1 MGADTLTRDE
11 VIKVLKEAAA
21 RMQGHVK
28 QVRDLD
34 AEIGDGDLGITVQ
47 KCFGAV
53 ENYLAGVTDE
63 PITDIL
69 KGASMAFSEANPS
82 TFSALFSA
90 GLRKAGNT
98 VREKESLSAG
108 DIAAMFDAAVRGIM
122 KLGKAREGDKTLLDA
137 LIPALRAAESAAE
150 AGKSISE
157 MLNAVASAAEKG
169 VQDTVGMVSKQGRAR
184 SFGERTRGV
193 QDPGATAVALFIKE
207 VADALI
213 DARM

>member
-1 MGADTLTRDE
+1 MSADTLTRDE

-69 KGASMAFSEANPS
+69 KGAGMAFSEANPS

-90 GLRKAGNT
+90 GLRKAGNA
-98 VREKESLSAG
+98 VREKGSLTAA
-108 DIAAMFDAAVRGIM
+108 DIAAMFDAAVKGIM
-122 KLGKAREGDKTLLDA
+122 KLGKAQEGDKTLLDA
-137 LIPALRAAESAAE
+137 LIPAAQAAASAAQTDSSLSRILRAAAD
-150 AGKSISE
+150 
-157 MLNAVASAAEKG
+157 AAEKG
-169 VQDTVGMVSKQGRAR
+169 MKITIGMVSKQGRAR

-193 QDPGATAVALFIKE
+193 QDPGATVVAIFIKE
-207 VADALI
+207 SANALVGPHQ
-213 DARM
+213 